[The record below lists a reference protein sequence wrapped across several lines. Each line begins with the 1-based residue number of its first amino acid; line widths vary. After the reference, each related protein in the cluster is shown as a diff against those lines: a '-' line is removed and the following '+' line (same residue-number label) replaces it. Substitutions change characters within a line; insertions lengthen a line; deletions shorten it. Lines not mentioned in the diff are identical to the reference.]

1 MIEEASVG
9 VEEHLEK
16 PMDFKR
22 NQNISVNTTSVNRQ
36 RDFRGDAI
44 LQKLRLWSFE
54 KPHKKSR
61 KRMFL
66 MIYDKTSL
74 TTSGD
79 DEYLLL
85 KS

>member
-16 PMDFKR
+16 PMDLKR

-44 LQKLRLWSFE
+44 LQKLRMWLFD